1 MRTFRIP
8 FSFVSSPETEKERLL
23 YALES
28 VANGF
33 YPRHGYLVLP
43 KTEKG
48 YEQYNVVIPE
58 VVKNFSKLFWQ
69 DAAKYGSQMP
79 KVITKRMWKEA
90 KDINLPPVSTDKVNE
105 FKNKWLEIGDKAISA
120 IEKYF
125 PSEIKW
131 VKSVEV
137 RLTKVGSGSSH
148 YLLIKKRGQHLS
160 MAIREDMSVDQ
171 ITNLFVLALI
181 YPLEKEL
188 FLSFTHR
195 QTLRNFILSRNEFKS
210 ITDLKPEI
218 FDNIK
223 IPIALRKKS
232 DEYIKYLGIP
242 NIIDPIKLINENISM
257 FGAKEEKLLTNLV
270 LKNGEVLTY
279 DNIADLIWGE
289 GKFKSYWA
297 INKIVQRINK
307 KLKDLKI
314 SYQIKGVRG
323 IGYKAN

>member
-43 KTEKG
+43 KPEKG
-48 YEQYNVVIPE
+48 YEQYTVVIPE
-58 VVKNFSKLFWQ
+58 IVKNFSNLFWQ
-69 DAAKYGSQMP
+69 DAAKYGSCMP
-79 KVITKRMWKEA
+79 KIITKRMWKETRV
-90 KDINLPPVSTDKVNE
+90 ISLTPVSIGKINE
-105 FKNKWLEIGDKAISA
+105 FKNRWLETGDKAISA

-125 PSEIKW
+125 PNEIKW

-223 IPIALRKKS
+223 IPITLRRKS

-242 NIIDPIKLINENISM
+242 NIVDPIKLIKGNINI
-257 FGAKEEKLLTNLV
+257 FGPKESVLLNRIIS
-270 LKNGEVLTY
+270 NQGEIVTY

-314 SYQIKGVRG
+314 NYQIKGVRG